1 MKKAVPFLILSL
13 LVLSCGGRKNT
24 DKKSSKET
32 LNFSITELWSTDTIM
47 KTPESVLY
55 DSVRKVLYVA
65 NMNRIDGGDN
75 TGFITKMDTDG
86 TVIDLHWVDGL
97 NEPRGMGIYEN
108 RLFATDMD
116 RIIVID
122 IEKGELV
129 ESIPVEGAVFLND
142 LAIDKEGT
150 VYFSDS
156 RAGKL
161 QYYKDGEIIDWF
173 PEYPNPNGLLDAGEN
188 IIVCATS
195 SKEIRRVNKTTGEYE
210 VIATGINGDGIEHSG
225 IQDYYIVTEWEGRMH
240 LINNDTIQ
248 TVLDSSKEKINSADI
263 GYHLDKKIIYVPT
276 FFDNRVVAY
285 TLNKK

>member
-86 TVIDLHWVDGL
+86 TVIDLHWIDGL

-195 SKEIRRVNKTTGEYE
+195 SKEIRIVNKTTGEYE

-263 GYHLDKKIIYVPT
+263 GYNLDKKIIYVPT

-285 TLNKK
+285 TLNGK

>member
-65 NMNRIDGGDN
+65 NMNRVDGGDN

-195 SKEIRRVNKTTGEYE
+195 SKEIRRVNKTTGEYK
-210 VIATGINGDGIEHSG
+210 VIATNINGDGIEHSG

-285 TLNKK
+285 TLNGK

>member
-263 GYHLDKKIIYVPT
+263 GYNLDKKIIYVPT

>member
-86 TVIDLHWVDGL
+86 TVIDLHWIDGL
-97 NEPRGMGIYEN
+97 YEPRGMGIYEN

-129 ESIPVEGAVFLND
+129 KSIPVEGAVFLND

>member
-86 TVIDLHWVDGL
+86 TVIDLHWIDGL

>member
-129 ESIPVEGAVFLND
+129 KSIPVEGAVFLND

>member
-65 NMNRIDGGDN
+65 NMNRVDGGDN

-161 QYYKDGEIIDWF
+161 QYYKNGEIIDWF

-285 TLNKK
+285 TLNGK

>member
-1 MKKAVPFLILSL
+1 MKKSIPLLILSL
-13 LVLSCGGRKNT
+13 LILSCAGRKSADNA
-24 DKKSSKET
+24 SNNEP

-47 KTPESVLY
+47 KTPESVLF

-65 NMNRIDGGDN
+65 NMNRVDGGDN

-108 RLFATDMD
+108 KLFATDMD

-122 IEKGELV
+122 LEKGELV

-142 LAIDKEGT
+142 LAIGRDGT

-156 RAGKL
+156 HAGKL

-173 PEYPNPNGLLDAGEN
+173 PEYPNPNGLLDAGEDL
-188 IIVCATS
+188 IVCATAT
-195 SKEIRRVNKTTGEYE
+195 KEIRRVNKATGTYE
-210 VIATGINGDGIEHSG
+210 VMATGINGDGIEHSG

-240 LINNDTIQ
+240 IIGKDTIQ
-248 TVLDSSKEKINSADI
+248 TVLDTSKEKINSADI
-263 GYHLDKKIIYVPT
+263 GYNPNEKIIYVPT

-285 TLNKK
+285 TLNEK

>member
-65 NMNRIDGGDN
+65 NMNRVDGGDN

-263 GYHLDKKIIYVPT
+263 GYNLDKKIIYVPT

-285 TLNKK
+285 TLNGK

>member
-65 NMNRIDGGDN
+65 NMNRVDDGDN

-129 ESIPVEGAVFLND
+129 KSIPVEGAVFLND

-263 GYHLDKKIIYVPT
+263 GYNLDKKIIYVPT